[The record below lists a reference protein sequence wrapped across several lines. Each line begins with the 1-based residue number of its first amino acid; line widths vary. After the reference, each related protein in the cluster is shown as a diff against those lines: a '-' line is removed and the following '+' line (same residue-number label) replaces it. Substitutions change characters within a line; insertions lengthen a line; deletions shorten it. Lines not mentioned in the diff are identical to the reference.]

1 MLGGL
6 EPGGLGDKQLYGLAG
21 PQVPVIPNN
30 GPNSLSATHVWAE
43 KWDDALN
50 DLREQYLQGLPPK
63 LGVRLQRGE
72 SVTITETTVVF
83 FDIAGFTSI
92 SSDLSASEVTDMLD
106 RLYRRLDE
114 LCEKWGLFK
123 ARA

>member
-21 PQVPVIPNN
+21 PQAPVIPNN
-30 GPNSLSATHVWAE
+30 GPGSLSPTLVWAE
-43 KWDDALN
+43 KWDVALN